1 MKRITAYISGV
12 VQGVG
17 FRYFTRKV
25 AKEMGVKGYVMNL
38 SDGRVYIVAEGS
50 EEQLEKFIS
59 TVRQGPLHA
68 IVKGIEISEGEAT
81 GEFED
86 FKIRY

>member
-1 MKRITAYISGV
+1 MKSTTKRITAYISGV

-25 AKEMGVKGYVMNL
+25 ARETGVRGYVMNL
-38 SDGRVYIVAEGS
+38 PDGRVLIVAEGG

-59 TVRQGPLHA
+59 T
-68 IVKGIEISEGEAT
+68 
-81 GEFED
+81 
-86 FKIRY
+86 